1 MMEISFQRLKLESG
15 RALIM
20 ETDGVRGHI
29 CSWGWLTSLARLSH
43 GLSWK
48 SKDPKSMRTEY
59 AGIHSRFHP
68 FWVPFFLL
76 FACVCVFVLTVTVKG
91 WVSVGG
97 LLKSPSFT
105 VSFWGFFL
113 SGGLDMISTN
123 QCLSMKLQWSPKLR
137 LGLLDH
143 VCENESEKTFK
154 FAIVNIII
162 LKPPSPFS
170 FFCIFLFS

>member
-20 ETDGVRGHI
+20 ETGGVRGHI

-43 GLSWK
+43 GLCELSWK
-48 SKDPKSMRTEY
+48 SKVPKSMRTEY

-91 WVSVGG
+91 LGPIIYSASLSGWSAKISHIYSKF
-97 LLKSPSFT
+97 LRFL
-105 VSFWGFFL
+105 SFWWFRYDL
-113 SGGLDMISTN
+113 HKPMSLNETSVESKAPSGTSGPRVWEWVREN
-123 QCLSMKLQWSPKLR
+123 LQ
-137 LGLLDH
+137 
-143 VCENESEKTFK
+143 VCY
-154 FAIVNIII
+154 
-162 LKPPSPFS
+162 
-170 FFCIFLFS
+170 C